1 MRSRILAALALAA
14 LPACHRDTPDDL
26 SGVGT
31 VEMVE
36 VDVAP
41 TSPARVERVIPREGA
56 TVKQGDVV
64 AQVTQA
70 TMSADLDARRARLA
84 GAEAV
89 LRDLTMGRSSPDR
102 ARAAAELQGAEAE
115 VARTSADLRRLT
127 PLAESGTVSRQQL
140 DAARNA
146 AAQAVSRRDAA
157 RANLRLVSQGA
168 RPEAIAQAQTE
179 VRAASAA
186 LRALESSAAELVL
199 RAPIS
204 GVVSSRNAEPG
215 EVLAAGQPAVIIAD
229 VSRPFVRVYLN
240 EHAFSRVRVGQ
251 KADARL
257 DAYPDTP
264 IPGRVSAVATRAEF
278 TPRVALTENERAD
291 LLFAV
296 RVELA
301 DSTGRLK
308 AGLPVTV
315 HLLGTPP

>member
-1 MRSRILAALALAA
+1 MRSRLVAALALP
-14 LPACHRDTPDDL
+14 LVLACHRADPDEL

-41 TSPARVERVIPREGA
+41 TSPARVEQVIPREG
-56 TVKQGDVV
+56 TQVKQGETV
-64 AQVTQA
+64 AELTQA
-70 TMSADLDARRARLA
+70 TMSADLDARRARLV
-84 GAEAV
+84 GAQAV
-89 LRDLTMGRSSPDR
+89 LRDLTLGRASPDR
-102 ARAAAELQGAEAE
+102 ERAAAELAGAEAE
-115 VARTSADLRRLT
+115 VTRTSADLRRLT

-157 RANLRLVSQGA
+157 RASLRLLSQGA
-168 RPEAIAQAQTE
+168 RPEAISQAQTE
-179 VRAASAA
+179 VKSASAA
-186 LRALESSAAELVL
+186 LHAMESSAAELVL

-215 EVLAAGQPAVIIAD
+215 EVLGAGQPAVTIAD
-229 VSRPFVRVYLN
+229 ASRPFVRVYLD

-257 DAYPDTP
+257 DAYPDIP

-296 RVELA
+296 RVELS
-301 DSTGRLK
+301 DTTGRLK

>member
-1 MRSRILAALALAA
+1 MRSRLVAALALP
-14 LPACHRDTPDDL
+14 LVLACHRADPDEL

-41 TSPARVERVIPREGA
+41 TSPARVEQVIPREG
-56 TVKQGDVV
+56 TQVKQGEMV
-64 AQVTQA
+64 AELTQA
-70 TMSADLDARRARLA
+70 TMSADLDARRARLV
-84 GAEAV
+84 GAQAV
-89 LRDLTMGRSSPDR
+89 LRDLTLGRASPDR
-102 ARAAAELQGAEAE
+102 ERAAAELAGAEAE
-115 VARTSADLRRLT
+115 VTRTSADLRRLT

-157 RANLRLVSQGA
+157 RASLRLLSQGA
-168 RPEAIAQAQTE
+168 RPEAISQAQTE
-179 VRAASAA
+179 VKSASAA
-186 LRALESSAAELVL
+186 LHAMESSAAELVL

-215 EVLAAGQPAVIIAD
+215 EVLGAGQPAVTIAD
-229 VSRPFVRVYLN
+229 ASRPFVRVYLD

-257 DAYPDTP
+257 DAYPDIP

-296 RVELA
+296 RVELS
-301 DSTGRLK
+301 DTTGRLK